1 MKRFSALVPASLRAG
16 AALSV
21 IAVQHRFAA
30 ATADANEK
38 VHTKAS
44 QDEEDAANHQHN
56 NKPGEETGS
65 EKAGTKSTAL
75 GATADGDVPKRR
87 NIVVLSNTTKA
98 VYIHPTNHIASWY
111 WFITDFHKWFV
122 GFVFLFVG
130 TQVIARYR
138 VSKLQTA
145 TQAQLGENLL
155 DQRTRDLLSDIEV
168 LRKKDPIRLEHE
180 ANVYHEQFWK
190 RRAVAV
196 AESRNEVRS
205 LEIQRGK
212 MQGEARGTDMTEWLG
227 AKAKDDEEREVARR
241 TQDYIQGFHQHLKS
255 KRLI

>member
-1 MKRFSALVPASLRAG
+1 MKCFSSVLHAAVLGRGATTSL
-16 AALSV
+16 
-21 IAVQHRFAA
+21 QTHRRYAA
-30 ATADANEK
+30 AVASAHERINAQQQQHETPEEHQNEQHDRNGAK
-38 VHTKAS
+38 ENALGS
-44 QDEEDAANHQHN
+44 AADEEL
-56 NKPGEETGS
+56 P
-65 EKAGTKSTAL
+65 
-75 GATADGDVPKRR
+75 PRR

-98 VYIHPTNHIASWY
+98 VYVHPTNHIASWY

-122 GFVFLFVG
+122 GIVFLFVG
-130 TQVIARYR
+130 TQVIARFR

-180 ANVYHEQFWK
+180 ANMYHEQFWK
-190 RRAVAV
+190 RRAMAV
-196 AESRNEVRS
+196 AKSRNEVRS

>member
-1 MKRFSALVPASLRAG
+1 MKRFSAWVPSAMRSG
-16 AALSV
+16 AVLS
-21 IAVQHRFAA
+21 AVTVPRRFAA
-30 ATADANEK
+30 AVADATEK
-38 VHTKAS
+38 MHSTQQQEEGESSRHHEDVSGKEETKA
-44 QDEEDAANHQHN
+44 D
-56 NKPGEETGS
+56 
-65 EKAGTKSTAL
+65 TKSTAL
-75 GATADGDVPKRR
+75 GAMADEDAPRRR

-122 GFVFLFVG
+122 GMVFLFVG

-138 VSKLQTA
+138 VAKLQTA

-196 AESRNEVRS
+196 VESRSEVRK

>member
-1 MKRFSALVPASLRAG
+1 MKRFSALVPSAVLSC
-16 AALSV
+16 AAFPC
-21 IAVQHRFAA
+21 VQVPRRYAA
-30 ATADANEK
+30 AVADANER
-38 VHTKAS
+38 VHS
-44 QDEEDAANHQHN
+44 EQQED
-56 NKPGEETGS
+56 
-65 EKAGTKSTAL
+65 EKAAGKEGKEGKGDTKTTAL
-75 GATADGDVPKRR
+75 GAAADENAPKRR

-98 VYIHPTNHIASWY
+98 VYVHPINHIASWY
-111 WFITDFHKWFV
+111 WFITDFHKWFM

-138 VSKLQTA
+138 VAKLQTA

-180 ANVYHEQFWK
+180 ANMYHEQFWK

-196 AESRNEVRS
+196 AESRSQVRN

-227 AKAKDDEEREVARR
+227 AKAKDDEEREVERR